1 MHDWK
6 SYLGNKEHKRMFL
19 VVFRSD
25 VHFGFAWKIGCVEWN
40 LCSPVTYVIYQ
51 SLKFIPDVEI
61 EIFQ

>member
-6 SYLGNKEHKRMFL
+6 SYLGNKEHKGMFL

-25 VHFGFAWKIGCVEWN
+25 AHFGFGF
-40 LCSPVTYVIYQ
+40 PVTYLIYQ